1 MWNTACTNKI
11 CFTQDKTYEQNLH
24 LKRLFCT
31 RPQINV
37 SKPFIPEFLLLRGPQ
52 KEKRKQIQDKID
64 KENFILDKKKLEV
77 LIKNGKYSKYVVEP
91 KETYPAFRRY
101 SKYKISDI
109 INFIHIYN
117 DNQRLKNKISTLK
130 SIYDNGEMRKEA
142 ENQEKYLQ
150 NILNR
155 PKSIPFTPALN
166 FISIDQL
173 HRRLK
178 NQLIKQQYFT
188 EQNNNGNK
196 NSENIENHIKTNS
209 NNSKIKGNKNN
220 KSENKTNR
228 SQRSQSS
235 KNKRSLKINSDLQIE
250 NEKNNEKK
258 TKKETGTTNAN
269 TMAKK

>member
-1 MWNTACTNKI
+1 MWNTACSNKI
-11 CFTQDKTYEQNLH
+11 CFTQDKTNEQNLH

-37 SKPFIPEFLLLRGPQ
+37 TRPFVPEFLLLRGPQ

-91 KETYPAFRRY
+91 KEIYPAFRRY

-117 DNQRLKNKISTLK
+117 DNQRFRNKISTLK
-130 SIYDNGEMRKEA
+130 SIYDNNEMRKEA
-142 ENQEKYLQ
+142 ENQEKYLA
-150 NILNR
+150 NIQNR

-188 EQNNNGNK
+188 DQNNNDNKKRGNSA
-196 NSENIENHIKTNS
+196 NYIKTYS
-209 NNSKIKGNKNN
+209 NNSNIKGNKNN
-220 KSENKTNR
+220 NGNKTNR

-235 KNKRSLKINSDLQIE
+235 KNRKSLKINSDLQIE
-250 NEKNNEKK
+250 NEKNSEKK
-258 TKKETGTTNAN
+258 IKKETGNTKATTG
-269 TMAKK
+269 AKK